1 MKSLRQKE
9 IVSILEEN
17 GIIITAALAEK
28 FGVSI
33 DTIRRDLDQLEKKG
47 FLKKTYGGAEI
58 KTKPIVGPLPLERR
72 RAIFHDVKVAIASHT
87 AEYVNNNCTLALDA
101 GTTVL
106 ELCKFLCKKQ
116 DLIIISSD
124 IHSSAELLS
133 SGNNKIFMM
142 GGFLTSDGTSSGTY
156 AKEFLNTISGIDV
169 FIFSTDGASLEDGL
183 STDEASINDVKK
195 LYIKKAKKRIAMI
208 DHSKF
213 SKRAFYKMCDFI
225 DIDVLITDS
234 ETPPDIIQKLRHLGT
249 QVDIVEIP
257 RT

>member
-1 MKSLRQKE
+1 
-9 IVSILEEN
+9 V
-17 GIIITAALAEK
+17 
-28 FGVSI
+28 
-33 DTIRRDLDQLEKKG
+33 
-47 FLKKTYGGAEI
+47 
-58 KTKPIVGPLPLERR
+58 
-72 RAIFHDVKVAIASHT
+72 
-87 AEYVNNNCTLALDA
+87 ALDA

-116 DLIIISSD
+116 DLIVISND

-133 SGNNKIFMM
+133 AGNNKIYMM
-142 GGFLTSDGTSSGTY
+142 GGFLTPDGTSSGTF
-156 AKEFLNTISGIDV
+156 AKEFLNNIAGIDV

-225 DIDVLITDS
+225 DIDVLVTDS
-234 ETPPDIIQKLRHLGT
+234 ETPSDIIQKLRRLGT

>member
-1 MKSLRQKE
+1 MNN
-9 IVSILEEN
+9 IP
-17 GIIITAALAEK
+17 IITYIYLTLTDCNFIYSSE
-28 FGVSI
+28 
-33 DTIRRDLDQLEKKG
+33 L
-47 FLKKTYGGAEI
+47 
-58 KTKPIVGPLPLERR
+58 
-72 RAIFHDVKVAIASHT
+72 RA
-87 AEYVNNNCTLALDA
+87 AEYVNNNCTVALDA

-116 DLIIISSD
+116 DLIVISND

-133 SGNNKIFMM
+133 AGNNKIYMM
-142 GGFLTSDGTSSGTY
+142 GGFLTPDGTSSGTF
-156 AKEFLNTISGIDV
+156 AKEFLNNIAGIDV

-225 DIDVLITDS
+225 DIDVLVTDS
-234 ETPPDIIQKLRHLGT
+234 ETPSDIIQKLRRLGT